1 MKTTTTIKAIAYPL
15 KLKDK
20 RTGEHL
26 TDTVVLEKSWL
37 QICGHLDIC
46 DDKALIYRIYNPRGF
61 DVLEIG
67 KRRKVMLTV
76 DLEQLYTTQ
85 VEGGSQEWS

>member
-37 QICGHLDIC
+37 QICGHLGN
-46 DDKALIYRIYNPRGF
+46 L
-61 DVLEIG
+61 
-67 KRRKVMLTV
+67 
-76 DLEQLYTTQ
+76 
-85 VEGGSQEWS
+85 